1 MENDNGASFLSP
13 SRPHLGVCC
22 SSEAGYSGASEGGGC
37 VQLLHPPGLCL
48 PARVREQVEYPRLR
62 MEALNRQNVVQTLGE
77 VGGRG
82 GGRKEGRKGGREGGR
97 KKLKGRKEEGGRIQ
111 KSFNL
116 EGEVETVVSS
126 EYFGCFAHISTWF
139 CVLRF
144 HTRMVASR
152 DPLRMVGPQG

>member
-1 MENDNGASFLSP
+1 MCTTAAP
-13 SRPHLGVCC
+13 ARPLPAGQ
-22 SSEAGYSGASEGGGC
+22 SERAGGIPQAAHGGPQQAECGPDFGGG
-37 VQLLHPPGLCL
+37 
-48 PARVREQVEYPRLR
+48 RRRR
-62 MEALNRQNVVQTLGE
+62 
-77 VGGRG
+77 
-82 GGRKEGRKGGREGGR
+82 GRKEGRKGGREGGW

-126 EYFGCFAHISTWF
+126 EYFGCAHISTWF